1 MAFPVAYTLYMS
13 VHSWFASSLTSP
25 QFIGLGNFR
34 RAFVED
40 DRFRNA
46 LWLTVYFTGLA
57 TLLQLMLGVAIALVL
72 NRPFRGKGLVR
83 SIFLLPMVATPVA
96 IALVGMMMYNPTLGV
111 MNYLV
116 GLVGLG
122 PYKWVSNAAVVV
134 PALVIVDTWEWT
146 PLITLITLAGLATL
160 PIEPYE
166 SALIDGASSA
176 QMFWRITLPLL
187 RPTIIVA
194 LLFRAIDCLKTFDI
208 IYVMTQG
215 GPGFASET
223 LNVYTF
229 QVGLFY
235 FHIGYASS
243 LLVILFALVLGVSL
257 LLIKVRRGAWGGG
270 RGIASPRARER
281 LGVRPGRRAA
291 LALPLP
297 AGLDAP
303 LVGQD
308 SGSEHGVSARADLHA
323 DARQLSRGLPEEPV
337 LHVHLEQPGGG
348 RRVHGPG
355 AAARPSRRLRHRAV
369 QAHGDRSLHPDGADG
384 ARDRLSHPV
393 VHPVHQGEA
402 DRHLYRAH
410 PHPPDRGAA
419 ARAVGD
425 DRVLR
430 GRARRADRGGADRRL
445 LALGRVP
452 AHRHPARQARHRGDR
467 HPRLHLLVEQFP
479 LLADRRRLQDPHA
492 PDRRLQLPL

>member
-1 MAFPVAYTLYMS
+1 MAFPVLYTLYMS

-25 QFIGLGNFR
+25 EFVGLANFR
-34 RAFVED
+34 RAFLD
-40 DRFRNA
+40 DERFRNA
-46 LWLTVYFTGLA
+46 LWLTVYFTALA
-57 TLLQLMLGVAIALVL
+57 TVLQLVLGVALALLL

-96 IALVGMMMYNPTLGV
+96 IALVWMMMYNPTLGV

-122 PYKWVSNAAVVV
+122 PYNWVSNAAIVV
-134 PALVIVDTWEWT
+134 PALAVVDTWEWT

-160 PIEPYE
+160 PLEPYE
-166 SALIDGASSA
+166 SALIDGASAA

-257 LLIKVRRGAWGGG
+257 VLIKVRRGSW
-270 RGIASPRARER
+270 
-281 LGVRPGRRAA
+281 
-291 LALPLP
+291 
-297 AGLDAP
+297 
-303 LVGQD
+303 
-308 SGSEHGVSARADLHA
+308 
-323 DARQLSRGLPEEPV
+323 
-337 LHVHLEQPGGG
+337 
-348 RRVHGPG
+348 
-355 AAARPSRRLRHRAV
+355 
-369 QAHGDRSLHPDGADG
+369 
-384 ARDRLSHPV
+384 
-393 VHPVHQGEA
+393 
-402 DRHLYRAH
+402 
-410 PHPPDRGAA
+410 
-419 ARAVGD
+419 
-425 DRVLR
+425 
-430 GRARRADRGGADRRL
+430 
-445 LALGRVP
+445 
-452 AHRHPARQARHRGDR
+452 
-467 HPRLHLLVEQFP
+467 
-479 LLADRRRLQDPHA
+479 
-492 PDRRLQLPL
+492 

>member
-1 MAFPVAYTLYMS
+1 LRHLGAGWSRFVERHPVPVFTLPSVVAVTLLMAFPVAYTLYMS
-13 VHSWFASSLTSP
+13 VHSWYASSVTSP
-25 QFIGLGNFR
+25 NFIGLGNFY

-46 LWLTVYFTGLA
+46 LWLTVYFTVLA
-57 TLLQLMLGVAIALVL
+57 TALQLVLGVSLALVL

-96 IALVGMMMYNPTLGV
+96 IALVWMMMYNPTLGV

-122 PYKWVSNAAVVV
+122 PYRWVSNAAIVV
-134 PALVIVDTWEWT
+134 PALAVVDTWEWT

-166 SALIDGASSA
+166 SALIDGASA
-176 QMFWRITLPLL
+176 TQMFWRITLPLL

-257 LLIKVRRGAWGGG
+257 LLIKVRRGAW
-270 RGIASPRARER
+270 
-281 LGVRPGRRAA
+281 
-291 LALPLP
+291 
-297 AGLDAP
+297 
-303 LVGQD
+303 
-308 SGSEHGVSARADLHA
+308 
-323 DARQLSRGLPEEPV
+323 
-337 LHVHLEQPGGG
+337 
-348 RRVHGPG
+348 
-355 AAARPSRRLRHRAV
+355 
-369 QAHGDRSLHPDGADG
+369 
-384 ARDRLSHPV
+384 
-393 VHPVHQGEA
+393 
-402 DRHLYRAH
+402 
-410 PHPPDRGAA
+410 
-419 ARAVGD
+419 
-425 DRVLR
+425 
-430 GRARRADRGGADRRL
+430 
-445 LALGRVP
+445 
-452 AHRHPARQARHRGDR
+452 
-467 HPRLHLLVEQFP
+467 
-479 LLADRRRLQDPHA
+479 
-492 PDRRLQLPL
+492 

>member
-1 MAFPVAYTLYMS
+1 MRHLGTGWSRFVERHPVPVFTLPSVVAVALLMAFPVGYTLYMS
-13 VHSWFASSLTSP
+13 VHSWYASSVTSP
-25 QFIGLGNFR
+25 HFIGLENFR

-46 LWLTVYFTGLA
+46 LWLTVYFTVLA
-57 TLLQLMLGVAIALVL
+57 TALQLVLGVSLALVL

-96 IALVGMMMYNPTLGV
+96 IALVWMMMYNPTLGV

-122 PYKWVSNAAVVV
+122 PYRWVSNAAIVV
-134 PALVIVDTWEWT
+134 PALAVVDTWEWT

-166 SALIDGASSA
+166 SALIDGASA
-176 QMFWRITLPLL
+176 TQMFWRITLPLL

-257 LLIKVRRGAWGGG
+257 LLIKVRRGAW
-270 RGIASPRARER
+270 
-281 LGVRPGRRAA
+281 
-291 LALPLP
+291 
-297 AGLDAP
+297 
-303 LVGQD
+303 
-308 SGSEHGVSARADLHA
+308 
-323 DARQLSRGLPEEPV
+323 
-337 LHVHLEQPGGG
+337 
-348 RRVHGPG
+348 
-355 AAARPSRRLRHRAV
+355 
-369 QAHGDRSLHPDGADG
+369 
-384 ARDRLSHPV
+384 
-393 VHPVHQGEA
+393 
-402 DRHLYRAH
+402 
-410 PHPPDRGAA
+410 
-419 ARAVGD
+419 
-425 DRVLR
+425 
-430 GRARRADRGGADRRL
+430 
-445 LALGRVP
+445 
-452 AHRHPARQARHRGDR
+452 
-467 HPRLHLLVEQFP
+467 
-479 LLADRRRLQDPHA
+479 
-492 PDRRLQLPL
+492 

>member
-13 VHSWFASSLTSP
+13 VHSWYASSLVSP
-25 QFIGLGNFR
+25 SFNGLENFR
-34 RAFVED
+34 RAFVDD

-57 TLLQLMLGVAIALVL
+57 TALQLVLGVALALVL

-96 IALVGMMMYNPTLGV
+96 IALVWMMMYNPTLGV

-122 PYKWVSNAAVVV
+122 PYRWVSNAAIVV
-134 PALVIVDTWEWT
+134 PALAIVDTWEWT

-166 SALIDGASSA
+166 SALIDGASPA

-187 RPTIIVA
+187 RPTIVVA

-257 LLIKVRRGAWGGG
+257 LLIKVRRGAW
-270 RGIASPRARER
+270 
-281 LGVRPGRRAA
+281 
-291 LALPLP
+291 
-297 AGLDAP
+297 
-303 LVGQD
+303 
-308 SGSEHGVSARADLHA
+308 
-323 DARQLSRGLPEEPV
+323 
-337 LHVHLEQPGGG
+337 
-348 RRVHGPG
+348 
-355 AAARPSRRLRHRAV
+355 
-369 QAHGDRSLHPDGADG
+369 
-384 ARDRLSHPV
+384 
-393 VHPVHQGEA
+393 
-402 DRHLYRAH
+402 
-410 PHPPDRGAA
+410 
-419 ARAVGD
+419 
-425 DRVLR
+425 
-430 GRARRADRGGADRRL
+430 
-445 LALGRVP
+445 
-452 AHRHPARQARHRGDR
+452 
-467 HPRLHLLVEQFP
+467 
-479 LLADRRRLQDPHA
+479 
-492 PDRRLQLPL
+492 

>member
-1 MAFPVAYTLYMS
+1 MAFPVGYTLYMS
-13 VHSWFASSLTSP
+13 VHSWYASSVTSP
-25 QFIGLGNFR
+25 HFVGLENFR

-46 LWLTVYFTGLA
+46 LWLTVYFTALA
-57 TLLQLMLGVAIALVL
+57 TALQLVLGVSLALVL

-96 IALVGMMMYNPTLGV
+96 IALVWMMMYNPTLGV

-122 PYKWVSNAAVVV
+122 PYRWVSNAAIVV
-134 PALVIVDTWEWT
+134 PALAVVDTWEWT

-166 SALIDGASSA
+166 SALIDGASVT

-187 RPTIIVA
+187 RPTIMVA

-257 LLIKVRRGAWGGG
+257 LLIKVRRGAW
-270 RGIASPRARER
+270 
-281 LGVRPGRRAA
+281 
-291 LALPLP
+291 
-297 AGLDAP
+297 
-303 LVGQD
+303 
-308 SGSEHGVSARADLHA
+308 
-323 DARQLSRGLPEEPV
+323 
-337 LHVHLEQPGGG
+337 
-348 RRVHGPG
+348 
-355 AAARPSRRLRHRAV
+355 
-369 QAHGDRSLHPDGADG
+369 
-384 ARDRLSHPV
+384 
-393 VHPVHQGEA
+393 
-402 DRHLYRAH
+402 
-410 PHPPDRGAA
+410 
-419 ARAVGD
+419 
-425 DRVLR
+425 
-430 GRARRADRGGADRRL
+430 
-445 LALGRVP
+445 
-452 AHRHPARQARHRGDR
+452 
-467 HPRLHLLVEQFP
+467 
-479 LLADRRRLQDPHA
+479 
-492 PDRRLQLPL
+492 

>member
-1 MAFPVAYTLYMS
+1 MRHLGIGWSRFVERHPVPVFTLPSVVAVALLMAFPVGYTLYMS
-13 VHSWFASSLTSP
+13 VHSWYASSVTSP
-25 QFIGLGNFR
+25 HFVGLENFR

-46 LWLTVYFTGLA
+46 LWLTVYFTALA
-57 TLLQLMLGVAIALVL
+57 TALQLVLGVSLALVL

-96 IALVGMMMYNPTLGV
+96 IALVWMMMYNPTLGV

-122 PYKWVSNAAVVV
+122 PYRWVSNAAIVV
-134 PALVIVDTWEWT
+134 PALAVVDTWEWT

-166 SALIDGASSA
+166 SALIDGASA
-176 QMFWRITLPLL
+176 TQMFWRITLPLL
-187 RPTIIVA
+187 RPTIMVA

-257 LLIKVRRGAWGGG
+257 LLIKVRRGAW
-270 RGIASPRARER
+270 
-281 LGVRPGRRAA
+281 
-291 LALPLP
+291 
-297 AGLDAP
+297 
-303 LVGQD
+303 
-308 SGSEHGVSARADLHA
+308 
-323 DARQLSRGLPEEPV
+323 
-337 LHVHLEQPGGG
+337 
-348 RRVHGPG
+348 
-355 AAARPSRRLRHRAV
+355 
-369 QAHGDRSLHPDGADG
+369 
-384 ARDRLSHPV
+384 
-393 VHPVHQGEA
+393 
-402 DRHLYRAH
+402 
-410 PHPPDRGAA
+410 
-419 ARAVGD
+419 
-425 DRVLR
+425 
-430 GRARRADRGGADRRL
+430 
-445 LALGRVP
+445 
-452 AHRHPARQARHRGDR
+452 
-467 HPRLHLLVEQFP
+467 
-479 LLADRRRLQDPHA
+479 
-492 PDRRLQLPL
+492 